1 MALAR
6 VTRLPA
12 SAALPYALRR
22 DTGGAGGGA
31 GGAAAREEALA
42 AFLKS
47 RTRTTVGRV
56 LETAS
61 RVATRRRPAAA
72 LKGVAATDWFR
83 LDAKD
88 DITEKWYPQGLSCG
102 SDAGLSS
109 PAAFAISWYWKPDP
123 AAEPERG
130 IRVSFLNVATLKY
143 AHVLLVE
150 PDAAG
155 NPVPINVHAG
165 GLAWYKNLL
174 YVPDTTGGLRVFDL
188 RNLCEGGLFGY
199 SFTLPQSD
207 MWSCDQALGAR
218 FSFATLDRS
227 ADPVLLVSGEYLTSG
242 TGRVVRWALAADG
255 SLATD
260 EEGTAVPV
268 DAYNSPGQKIQGA
281 VSYKG
286 RWYFSQS
293 GGTGPNDRLLT
304 ALPGQPVEERN
315 YPKGPEDLTVWRG
328 KSTVWTIAEKPG
340 GRVILGVPL

>member
-6 VTRLPA
+6 MTRLPA

-22 DTGGAGGGA
+22 DTE
-31 GGAAAREEALA
+31 GAAAREAALA
-42 AFLKS
+42 AFLAS

-56 LETAS
+56 LEKAT
-61 RVATRRRPAAA
+61 RVATHKRPATA

-83 LDAKD
+83 LDTKD
-88 DITEKWYPQGLSCG
+88 DVTEKWYPQGLSCS
-102 SDAGLSS
+102 SDAGLAS
-109 PAAFAISWYWKPDP
+109 PAAFAISWYWRP
-123 AAEPERG
+123 APSVEPQRG
-130 IRVSFLNVATLKY
+130 IRVSFLNVATLRY

-155 NPVPINVHAG
+155 EPVPINVHAG
-165 GLAWYKNLL
+165 GLVWYKNLL

-188 RNLCEGGLFGY
+188 RNLCVGGPFDY
-199 SFTLPQSD
+199 PYTLPQSD
-207 MWSCDQALGAR
+207 VWSCDRALGAR
-218 FSFATLDRS
+218 FSFASLDRG

-242 TGRVVRWALAADG
+242 TGRVVRWALDADG
-255 SLATD
+255 SLAAD
-260 EEGTAVPV
+260 ETGTAVPV
-268 DAYNSPGQKIQGA
+268 DAYTGPGSKIQGA
-281 VSYKG
+281 ASYKG

-293 GGTGPNDRLLT
+293 GLAGANDRLLT
-304 ALPGQPVEERN
+304 TAPGEAVRERM